1 MKNQPDKSAGKTS
14 SEPLLTLNLLRGR
27 RRGSKKLREIV
38 QKGNKIYT
46 YIYTSCI
53 DINSRICALH
63 YAQFLHFCRVEGRRI
78 KFNKAFIARTWKK
91 ATMDKVCEALY
102 NIEINNAFE
111 LVTLLL
117 IVHVWPS
124 SFQESDRLVLSLS
137 LLFFSIFLS
146 PSSSFLPQQE
156 RWFPAYLPS
165 LPTFS
170 SLFTAP
176 QILVIR
182 RERIQRAFKDVDI
195 ASSRQIVS
203 SLLPPRRRG
212 IFWSEYLFD
221 RLTFHA
227 RW

>member
-1 MKNQPDKSAGKTS
+1 
-14 SEPLLTLNLLRGR
+14 
-27 RRGSKKLREIV
+27 
-38 QKGNKIYT
+38 
-46 YIYTSCI
+46 
-53 DINSRICALH
+53 
-63 YAQFLHFCRVEGRRI
+63 
-78 KFNKAFIARTWKK
+78 
-91 ATMDKVCEALY
+91 MDKVCEALY

-124 SFQESDRLVLSLS
+124 SFQESNRLVLSLS
-137 LLFFSIFLS
+137 PIFSIFLS
-146 PSSSFLPQQE
+146 PSSSFLPQQK

-203 SLLPPRRRG
+203 SLLPLFTSSLSKRYILIRVS
-212 IFWSEYLFD
+212 FWSINFSMIICRSL
-221 RLTFHA
+221 
-227 RW
+227 W